1 MKAICQALYAKN
13 NRMFMLPYKRIHN
26 DLKELKPNI
35 EKEMYQLVRGENTSE
50 MIKKKSKIV
59 ERILTKL
66 EK

>member
-1 MKAICQALYAKN
+1 
-13 NRMFMLPYKRIHN
+13 MLPYKRIHN

-35 EKEMYQLVRGENTSE
+35 EKEMYQLVRGDNTPE

-59 ERILTKL
+59 EKILAKL